1 MTNKTYTFT
10 QEEIFQEI
18 PNDSENINMTIP
30 PEICEQMGWKEGDS
44 LKIKMEE
51 DGAISITKVE
61 NE

>member
-18 PNDSENINMTIP
+18 PNDPDNVNMTIP
-30 PEICEQMGWKEGDS
+30 PEVCEQMEWNEGDT
-44 LKIKMEE
+44 LKISIEE
-51 DGAISITKVE
+51 DGVISIIKVE